1 MKILNHPYKYLH
13 IIALYTLITSHCNG
27 FIIPSTSLTL
37 NKEAVKSQRPIHNTY
52 EKRNFKN
59 YATSSSS
66 STNDELEETKNVKS
80 KLTKEFFMIGFPA
93 FVQLAAEPLASL
105 VDTAYL
111 GRLGPEVL
119 GGAGVAISAQY
130 AVSKLYND
138 PLLRTSISLVAS
150 QDGKTRGSNSDTA
163 SDTSSSGSQVDKDEE
178 AKKQLSIAVSS
189 GLLLALSVGVIQLLV
204 YSILASGIIKG
215 MGVNPTSP
223 MWHSAFTY
231 LRMRALGTPAA
242 TLWLVANGIFRGLGD
257 TRTPLIY
264 SLGFSALNA
273 ILDPIFIF
281 TFNFGASGAALGTLL
296 AQYVALVPLLMA
308 LNKKVK
314 IDLFGQ
320 LKDLKQTL
328 LAYLEAG
335 SYVLFRSL
343 GKVLA
348 YSVCAREAVRKM
360 IDGILFRNQ

>member
-1 MKILNHPYKYLH
+1 MRIHTIFQLSLLFGTFCDAFINPSFLKAPLTSKTKNGAAQIPHPRRTPLQIRQH
-13 IIALYTLITSHCNG
+13 VVSSADEMDNAGTTS
-27 FIIPSTSLTL
+27 
-37 NKEAVKSQRPIHNTY
+37 EQ
-52 EKRNFKN
+52 E
-59 YATSSSS
+59 
-66 STNDELEETKNVKS
+66 EEETKS
-80 KLTKEFFMIGFPA
+80 KLTKEFFKIGLPA

-150 QDGKTRGSNSDTA
+150 QDGKARSSN
-163 SDTSSSGSQVDKDEE
+163 QMNNEKE
-178 AKKQLSIAVSS
+178 AKKELSIAVSS
-189 GLLLALSVGVIQLLV
+189 GLLLALSVGIIQLLV
-204 YSILASGIIKG
+204 YSVLASGIIKG
-215 MGVNPTSP
+215 MGVTPVSP
-223 MWHSAFTY
+223 MWHSAISY

-242 TLWLVANGIFRGLGD
+242 TLWLVTNGIFRGLGD

-264 SLGFSALNA
+264 SFAFTAMNA
-273 ILDPIFIF
+273 ALDPLFIF
-281 TFNFGASGAALGTLL
+281 TFKFGASGAALGTML
-296 AQYVALVPLLMA
+296 AQYIALVPLMMA
-308 LNKKVK
+308 LNRKVK

-320 LKDLKQTL
+320 LKDLKKTL
-328 LAYLEAG
+328 AAYIEAG

-348 YSVCAREAVRKM
+348 YSVCAREAVSTKCS
-360 IDGILFRNQ
+360 IVYYYV